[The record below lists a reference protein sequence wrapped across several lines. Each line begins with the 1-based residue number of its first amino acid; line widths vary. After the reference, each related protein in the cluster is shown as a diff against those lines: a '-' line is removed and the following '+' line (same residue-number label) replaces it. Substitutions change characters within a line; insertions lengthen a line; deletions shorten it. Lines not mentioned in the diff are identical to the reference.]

1 MNTMTMERPPLV
13 SIVGTVVNISP
24 APAGNRSGKIKLDD
38 GRILSAF
45 ADKLQMIEIGG
56 TYDFGCVVT
65 QKAGVNYHD
74 VKAIR
79 PAQSQQYSAP
89 PRSQPSRVAP
99 GETQRSAPVN
109 QHVDPP
115 RQPSNGNGNNGAYYR
130 PTSPKD
136 ARRMFICSQM
146 NALIQS
152 HQIAPLNAQSIADAI
167 AMLAEAYDATLGQE
181 DAAA

>member
-13 SIVGTVVNISP
+13 SIVGTVINISP

-79 PAQSQQYSAP
+79 PAAQQYSAP
-89 PRSQPSRVAP
+89 PRSQPARQAP

-115 RQPSNGNGNNGAYYR
+115 RQPSNGNNYYR
-130 PTSPKD
+130 PTAPRD
-136 ARRMFICSQM
+136 AERMFVCANLGHFIDRGAVSLEAGQM
-146 NALIQS
+146 VDAVNILREVWQS
-152 HQIAPLNAQSIADAI
+152 TFGGDP
-167 AMLAEAYDATLGQE
+167 E
-181 DAAA
+181 